1 MEVVWTSEFN
11 RFKHGMALNDMPHQI
26 MCDMMLTRTIKR
38 VKLVH
43 TFFFGRSCANLHS
56 SLNLSADSPS
66 AKVHVVTSYWY
77 IMFISETIN
86 PSHLAIVVAIGKLW
100 NIIGG
105 QTPGYTKPK
114 INIYHLYIRTC
125 SSLKSIAFRE
135 HQHDL
140 RSCWRH
146 LHQDLPILPT
156 VLDKVSSTIMHTA
169 YNILCHFFWQE
180 HHVKHTV
187 VFHAT

>member
-1 MEVVWTSEFN
+1 M
-11 RFKHGMALNDMPHQI
+11 RHD
-26 MCDMMLTRTIKR
+26 
-38 VKLVH
+38 
-43 TFFFGRSCANLHS
+43 
-56 SLNLSADSPS
+56 ADSDNKTRQARPHLFLWPFLCEPPQFPKPFCRFTLGQS
-66 AKVHVVTSYWY
+66 ACSYWY

-86 PSHLAIVVAIGKLW
+86 PSHLAIMVAIGKLW

-105 QTPGYTKPK
+105 HTPGYTKHK